1 MSCEPL
7 LHLAPLAGR
16 GRRVAPGE
24 GESLRFECAENPP
37 HPTLSPQGGER
48 EKKMHGT
55 REDDNMAQAVTSEVP
70 KEASSTVVAQQ
81 SAMLNALPFSDT
93 ADFDDASRGFLGTL
107 ENARIA
113 NAQGRV
119 VWSLEPYGF
128 LSDETAPATVNPSL
142 WRQSRLN
149 MQHGLF
155 EGVPGVY
162 QVRGLDIA
170 NMTLLEGERGVIV
183 VDTLTSIE
191 GARAAMELYFAHRGQ
206 RPVIAVIFT
215 HTHTDH
221 WGGARGV
228 LDDQTLASGQVPIIA
243 PNLFMEHAVSENIIA
258 GPAMLRRAQY
268 QFGPFLAKGPRG
280 QVDCGLGKSMAV
292 GSVALLRPTDLIMET
307 GDKRTIDGLEFEFQM
322 APNSEA
328 PAEMHFFV
336 PRYKLLN
343 LAENCTHNF
352 HNLLPFRGADVRD
365 ALAWSKYLGEALQMW
380 GGKADAMCGQH
391 HWPVWGK
398 QRIDTMIRQQRDLY
412 KFAHDETIRLMNHGL
427 TATEIA
433 ETIKLPASLE
443 GAWHGRGYYGH
454 IRHNVKAIYQK
465 YLGWYDANPVHLDPL
480 PPVESGKKYVEYMG
494 GAAAILE
501 RAKKDF
507 ALGEFRF
514 VAQAVSYLVF
524 AEPDNQ
530 AARALLADTFEQLG
544 YGAESATWR
553 NAYLFGAQ
561 ELRQGMPKAPARPPV
576 PRETL
581 AALRTGQLWDV
592 LGVRLNG
599 PNAEGKHIV
608 LNWSFTDTKENFVL
622 TLENCA
628 LTYVEGAQAATADAS
643 FSLPRTV
650 LDEVISSQTSFP
662 EAVAK
667 GNIKYT
673 GNATRL
679 AELMKLMDEFPRMF
693 EIVEPRRVAL
703 N

>member
-1 MSCEPL
+1 MTAMTQTVS
-7 LHLAPLAGR
+7 
-16 GRRVAPGE
+16 
-24 GESLRFECAENPP
+24 S
-37 HPTLSPQGGER
+37 
-48 EKKMHGT
+48 EK
-55 REDDNMAQAVTSEVP
+55 P
-70 KEASSTVVAQQ
+70 KDASASVVAQH
-81 SAMLNALPFSDT
+81 AATLKALPFSDT
-93 ADFDDASRGFLGTL
+93 RDFDDASRGFLGTI

-113 NAQGRV
+113 SAQGRV

-128 LSDETAPATVNPSL
+128 LAEEKAPPTVDPSL

-149 MQHGLF
+149 MNHGLF
-155 EGVPGVY
+155 EVVPGVY

-170 NMTLLEGERGVIV
+170 NMTLIEGERGVIV

-191 GARAAMELYFAHRGQ
+191 GARAAMELYFKHRGR
-206 RPVIAVIFT
+206 RPVAAVIFT

-228 LDDQTLASGQVPIIA
+228 LEEDMLASGCVPIIA

-280 QVDCGLGKSMAV
+280 QVDNGLGKSMAA
-292 GSVALLRPTDLIMET
+292 GSVALLRPTDLIMAT
-307 GDKRTIDGLEFEFQM
+307 GDKRVIDGVEFEFQM

-328 PAEMHFFV
+328 PAEMHFYV
-336 PRYKLLN
+336 ARYKLLN

-365 ALAWSKYLGEALQMW
+365 ALAWSKYLGEALHMW

-391 HWPVWGK
+391 HWPVWGHE
-398 QRIDTMIRQQRDLY
+398 RIDTMIRQQRDLY
-412 KFAHDETIRLMNHGL
+412 KFAHDQTIRLMNHGL

-433 ETIKLPASLE
+433 ETIRLPKSLD

-494 GAAAILE
+494 GAEAILD
-501 RAKKDF
+501 RARKDF
-507 ALGEFRF
+507 AKGEFRF
-514 VAQAVSYLVF
+514 VAQAVSHLVF
-524 AEPDNQ
+524 AETDNQ
-530 AARALLADTFEQLG
+530 AARAVLADTFEQLG
-544 YGAESATWR
+544 YSAESATWR

-561 ELRQGMPKAPARPPV
+561 ELRQGMPKAPPRPPM

-581 AALRTGQLWDV
+581 AALRTEQLWDV

-599 PNAEGKHIV
+599 PKAEGKHIV
-608 LNWSFTDTKENFVL
+608 LNWIFTDTSESFVL

-628 LTYVEGAQAATADAS
+628 LTYIAGAQAATADAS
-643 FSLPRTV
+643 FTLARGT
-650 LDEVISSQTSFP
+650 LDEVIAKLTTFP
-662 EAVAK
+662 EAIASGK
-667 GNIKYT
+667 IKVT
-673 GNATRL
+673 GNAMRL
-679 AELMKLMDEFPRMF
+679 AELMALVDEFPRMF
-693 EIVEPRRVAL
+693 EIVEPKRTVVS
-703 N
+703 

>member
-1 MSCEPL
+1 
-7 LHLAPLAGR
+7 
-16 GRRVAPGE
+16 
-24 GESLRFECAENPP
+24 
-37 HPTLSPQGGER
+37 
-48 EKKMHGT
+48 MHDGFHA
-55 REDDNMAQAVTSEVP
+55 REDGTMTQTAGSEVP
-70 KEASSTVVAQQ
+70 KDATPSVVAQQ
-81 SAMLNALPFSDT
+81 AAMLNALPFSDT
-93 ADFDDASRGFLGTL
+93 ADFDDAARGFMGKLDH
-107 ENARIA
+107 ARVA

-128 LSDETAPATVNPSL
+128 LSEEQAPATVNPSL

-155 EGVPGVY
+155 EVVPGVY

-170 NMTLLEGERGVIV
+170 NMTLIEGDRGVIV

-191 GARAAMELYFAHRGQ
+191 GARAAMQLYFDKRGP
-206 RPVIAVIFT
+206 RPVAAVIFT

-228 LDDQTLASGQVPIIA
+228 LDDETLESGRVPIIA

-280 QVDCGLGKSMAV
+280 QVDCGLGKSMAA
-292 GSVALLRPTDLIMET
+292 GAVALLRPTDLIIET
-307 GDKRTIDGLEFEFQM
+307 GDRRTIDGLEFEFQM

-328 PAEMHFFV
+328 PAEMHFFIL
-336 PRYKLLN
+336 RYKLLN

-380 GGKADAMCGQH
+380 GGKAEAMCGQH

-398 QRIDTMIRQQRDLY
+398 ARIDTMIRQQRDLY
-412 KFAHDETIRLMNHGL
+412 KFAHDQTIRLMNHGL
-427 TATEIA
+427 TAAEIA

-443 GAWHGRGYYGH
+443 GAWHTRGYYGH

-465 YLGWYDANPVHLDPL
+465 YLGWYDANPVNLDPL
-480 PPVESGKKYVEYMG
+480 PPVEAGRKYVEYMG
-494 GAAAILE
+494 GADAILS
-501 RAKKDF
+501 RAAKDF
-507 ALGEFRF
+507 ANGEFRF
-514 VAQAVSYLVF
+514 VAQAVSHLVF
-524 AEPDNQ
+524 ADPDNK

-544 YGAESATWR
+544 YAAESATWR

-561 ELRQGMPKAPARPPV
+561 ELRQGMPKAPPRPSM

-581 AALRTGQLWDV
+581 AALRTSQLWDV

-599 PNAEGKHIV
+599 PKAEGKLIV

-628 LTYVEGAQAATADAS
+628 LTYLEGAQAEKADAG
-643 FSLPRTV
+643 FTLPRGV
-650 LDEVISSQTSFP
+650 LDEVIAKQTSFP
-662 EAVAK
+662 EAVAAGK
-667 GNIKYT
+667 IKST
-673 GNATRL
+673 GNAMRL
-679 AELMKLMDEFPRMF
+679 AELMGLMDEFPRMF
-693 EIVEPRRVAL
+693 EIVEPKRTAVS
-703 N
+703 

>member
-1 MSCEPL
+1 MTE
-7 LHLAPLAGR
+7 AANR
-16 GRRVAPGE
+16 D
-24 GESLRFECAENPP
+24 
-37 HPTLSPQGGER
+37 LSR
-48 EKKMHGT
+48 ET
-55 REDDNMAQAVTSEVP
+55 P
-70 KEASSTVVAQQ
+70 KEASAAVIAQ
-81 SAMLNALPFSDT
+81 SAAMLKALPFSDT
-93 ADFDDASRGFLGTL
+93 SDFDDASRGFLGTI
-107 ENARIA
+107 ENAKITS
-113 NAQGRV
+113 AQGRM
-119 VWSLEPYGF
+119 VWSLEPYDF
-128 LSDETAPATVNPSL
+128 LSAAQAPATVNPSL

-149 MQHGLF
+149 MNHGLF
-155 EGVPGVY
+155 EVVPGVY

-170 NMTLLEGERGVIV
+170 NMTLIEGDSGVIV

-191 GARAAMELYFAHRGQ
+191 GARAALQLYFKHRGQ
-206 RPVIAVIFT
+206 RPVAAVIFS

-228 LDDQTLASGQVPIIA
+228 LDDEMLSSGGVPIIA

-268 QFGPFLAKGPRG
+268 QFGPLLAKGVHG
-280 QVDCGLGKSMAV
+280 QVDCGLGKSMAA
-292 GSVALLRPTDLIMET
+292 GSVALLRPTDLIMAT
-307 GDKRTIDGLEFEFQM
+307 GDKRVIDGVEFEFQM

-328 PAEMHFFV
+328 PAEMHFYI

-380 GGKADAMCGQH
+380 GGKAEAMCGQH

-398 QRIDTMIRQQRDLY
+398 ERIDTMIRQQRDLY
-412 KFAHDETIRLMNHGL
+412 KFAHDQTIRLMNHGL

-433 ETIKLPASLE
+433 ETIRLPASLE

-465 YLGWYDANPVHLDPL
+465 YLGWYDANPVNLDPL
-480 PPVESGKKYVEYMG
+480 PPVEAGKKYVEYMG
-494 GAAAILE
+494 GGEAILA
-501 RAKKDF
+501 RARRDF
-507 ALGEFRF
+507 VKGEFRF
-514 VAQAVSYLVF
+514 VAQAVSHLVF

-544 YGAESATWR
+544 YAAESATWR

-561 ELRQGMPKAPARPPV
+561 ELRQGMPKTPPRPPM

-599 PNAEGKHIV
+599 PKAEGKHIV
-608 LNWSFTDTKENFVL
+608 LNWKFTDTRESFVL

-628 LTYVEGAQAATADAS
+628 LTYAEGVQAERADAG
-643 FSLPRTV
+643 FTLARGT
-650 LDEVISSQTSFP
+650 LDEVIAKLTTFP
-662 EAVAK
+662 EAVGAGK
-667 GNIKYT
+667 INVSGNPM
-673 GNATRL
+673 RL
-679 AELMKLMDEFPRMF
+679 AELMALMDEFPRMF
-693 EIVEPRRVAL
+693 EIVEPKRAVVT
-703 N
+703 